1 MKSCTRMAAAVV
13 VALAGVC
20 AGAVAGG
27 PPTDPLATI
36 RTMDDLRSAGP
47 TNAALVYYRGLLALP
62 SFNDGDI
69 KAAMIDGDESGMTRE
84 AAAKKLEELQGAIGT
99 FCRAAAMEEC
109 DFGLDF
115 DHGFELLLPHLGKM
129 RMAAR
134 LIASDAVRLAE
145 AGEADA
151 AAARLAA
158 LYGIARHVADDGTL
172 ISSLVG
178 AAIAALGNQ
187 SVERLLGE
195 GKVGEEGKAA
205 LVAAFERLSG
215 DDPFFTRRAIAME
228 GAIVRVWLADLI
240 ARDGVGRFIG
250 FIATGQIEAEEVERL
265 RTLTPAEATAAVERA
280 VEYYEHALGLWDK
293 ADAVDR
299 LTALGQVASGG
310 GYGPIGK
317 HICASVAKAY
327 ESDRRIRGETAS
339 AFEKV
344 RAYRPVQAPAVKPAR

>member
-1 MKSCTRMAAAVV
+1 MKRYTNVAAAAL

-20 AGAVAGG
+20 VGGASAG

-36 RTMDDLRSAGP
+36 RTMEDLRASGP
-47 TNAALVYYRGLLALP
+47 TNAALVYYRAIIGLP
-62 SFNDGDI
+62 SFNDGEI
-69 KAAMIDGDESGMTRE
+69 KAALIDGDESGMSRE
-84 AAAKKLEELQGAIGT
+84 AAAKKLEELQGAINT
-99 FCRAAAMEEC
+99 FCRAAALEEC
-109 DFGLDF
+109 DFGLDY

-178 AAIAALGNQ
+178 AAIASLANQ
-187 SVERLLGE
+187 GVERLLAK
-195 GKVGEEGKAA
+195 GKVGEAGRAA
-205 LVAAFERLSG
+205 LAAAFERLGG

-240 ARDGVGRFIG
+240 AKDGMDRFIG
-250 FIATGQIEAEEVERL
+250 FISTGQIEADEVSRL
-265 RTLTPAEATAAVERA
+265 RTLTPAEAAAAVDRS
-280 VEYYEHALGLWDK
+280 VEYYEHAYGLWDK
-293 ADAVDR
+293 PDAIDR
-299 LTALGQVASGG
+299 LAALGQVATGG

-327 ESDRRIRGETAS
+327 ESDRRVRGETAV

-344 RAYRPVQAPAVKPAR
+344 RAYRPAADAAAKPAR

>member
-20 AGAVAGG
+20 AGAGAGG

-36 RTMDDLRSAGP
+36 RTMDDLRAAGP

-84 AAAKKLEELQGAIGT
+84 AAVKKLEELQGAIGT

-134 LIASDAVRLAE
+134 LIASDAARLAE

-151 AAARLAA
+151 AAARVAG

-205 LVAAFERLSG
+205 LVAAFERLIG

-240 ARDGVGRFIG
+240 AGEGMDRFIG
-250 FIATGQIEAEEVERL
+250 FLSTGQPGDEEVGRL
-265 RTLTPAEATAAVERA
+265 
-280 VEYYEHALGLWDK
+280 
-293 ADAVDR
+293 
-299 LTALGQVASGG
+299 
-310 GYGPIGK
+310 
-317 HICASVAKAY
+317 
-327 ESDRRIRGETAS
+327 
-339 AFEKV
+339 
-344 RAYRPVQAPAVKPAR
+344 